1 MRGRNK
7 HIDFNYG
14 QDSEE
19 SDEVSEE
26 KAASKE
32 KKKKNGKV
40 SICNQNKVTGQR
52 LNDSTQANTI
62 INNFKRNGQLYVVQS
77 DPHFKAIT
85 KRSIDDTDLL
95 VNLYNT
101 VVSYIQNDL
110 IVSAQ

>member
-26 KAASKE
+26 KVASKE
-32 KKKKNGKV
+32 KKKKIAKIPV
-40 SICNQNKVTGQR
+40 RNQNDKTALQK
-52 LNDSTQANTI
+52 LNASTQANTGVS
-62 INNFKRNGQLYVVQS
+62 NFKKNGQLYVVQG

-85 KRSIDDTDLL
+85 KRSMDDTDLL

-101 VVSYIQNDL
+101 VVR
-110 IVSAQ
+110 